1 LAAALRDD
9 ALRDEPPLRDDA
21 LREDAPLREDALRDR
36 LPLDLDDP
44 PLLPPLRLSA
54 ITLLLGPA

>member
-9 ALRDEPPLRDDA
+9 ALR
-21 LREDAPLREDALRDR
+21 DAPLREDALRDR

-44 PLLPPLRLSA
+44 PLLPPLRLCA